1 MKIIY
6 TSCIIALL
14 SLFVSSCAGC
24 VEGLIAK
31 GKYTE
36 AEKRIKKMKG
46 DKKYECAE
54 ALIREYIDIEEY
66 DRAVFVYEKITP
78 EHCDNDDLDYTSLY
92 GHGVSGSYEESVTKL
107 FRKTFMEAGDYDKV
121 WQYCLWQ
128 TDSDSGYNA
137 PAYYKFMSE
146 VILYLCSTGNKV
158 EANRFLNH
166 YVFWFDTRVDNTSYS
181 DDYPEFHC
189 DVARSKLQR
198 IINTY

>member
-14 SLFVSSCAGC
+14 SLFMSSCSGS
-24 VEGLIAK
+24 VEGLIAN

-36 AEKRIKKMKG
+36 AEKLIKKMKG

-78 EHCDNDDLDYTSLY
+78 EHCDNDDLDYTNLY

-107 FRKTFMEAGDYDKV
+107 FRKTFLEAGDYDKV
-121 WQYCLWQ
+121 WQYYLWQ